1 MDYSNIP
8 EEISHL
14 IRQAIEAEDYYTLDE
29 LEELALEQQAMLEMH
44 LLD

>member
-29 LEELALEQQAMLEMH
+29 LEELALEQQAMLEQH
-44 LLD
+44 LLG

>member
-1 MDYSNIP
+1 MDYNNIP
-8 EEISHL
+8 EEISYL
-14 IRQAIEAEDYYTLDE
+14 IRQALEAENYYTLDE